1 MEYPYINNLNLLS
14 SNVGFSVV
22 FTKRCANM
30 AAYVLAIRRSHLMEG
45 PQTYYQVPSCI
56 AETIFNEMQ

>member
-22 FTKRCANM
+22 FTERCANM
-30 AAYVLAIRRSHLMEG
+30 AAYVLAIRSHLMEG
-45 PQTYYQVPSCI
+45 PQTYYQVPLCI